1 MDFETTTTHCPVCRG
16 DVERSADVIAGLAAV
31 PKRVAAALDA
41 APARKGDGWSPP
53 EVVAH
58 LADTE
63 VFRGWRIRRII
74 SEDAPVIESFDEE
87 AWARAFR
94 YEERDLPT
102 SLATF
107 EINRRSNLELL
118 RVAGEGALTRTW
130 QHPGKGTLTLGDLVN
145 HTSDHDL
152 AHLRQIMGT

>member
-1 MDFETTTTHCPVCRG
+1 MDFETMIAFCKICRA
-16 DVERSADVIAGLAAV
+16 DVERSANVTTALAAM
-31 PKRVAAALDA
+31 PDRVIAALDA
-41 APARKGDGWSPP
+41 APAGDGDGWSPP

-63 VFRGWRIRRII
+63 IFRGWRIRRII
-74 SEDAPVIESFDEE
+74 GEDAPVIENIDEE
-87 AWARAFR
+87 ALARACR

-102 SLATF
+102 SLATLK
-107 EINRRSNLELL
+107 INRRSNLELL
-118 RVAGEGALTRTW
+118 RLAGESALDRTW
-130 QHPGKGTLTLGDLVN
+130 RHPDRGPLTLGDLVN